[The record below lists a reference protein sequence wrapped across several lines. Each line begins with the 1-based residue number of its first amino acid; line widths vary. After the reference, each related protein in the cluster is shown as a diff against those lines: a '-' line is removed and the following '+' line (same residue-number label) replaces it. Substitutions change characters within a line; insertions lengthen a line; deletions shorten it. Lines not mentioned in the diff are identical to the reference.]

1 MKRPLSTLL
10 SLLLGTATL
19 PLAAQQGPAQQ
30 EDLWAGKRRTDRSIE
45 IQLVVD
51 GAPREVYE
59 LWLSP
64 EGLRRFFAP
73 AARIDPVIGGR
84 YEMVFDPQGDP
95 EGERDGTKGARILE
109 LEPGAFLAFEWK
121 GRESMKEMNAR
132 PLPTWVELSFTPVEG
147 EAGKTRISFA
157 HHGFGTG
164 GTWDIGYVFFQGAW
178 RAVLDSLKVFCAR
191 HHARP
196 VEEETVVA
204 GLAGQAPLRGAAR

>member
-1 MKRPLSTLL
+1 MKRALSTLL
-10 SLLLGTATL
+10 TLLLGVAAL
-19 PLAAQQGPAQQ
+19 PLAAQQAAAAR
-30 EDLWAGKRRTDRSIE
+30 EERWSGKRRTDRSIE
-45 IQLVVD
+45 MKMVVD
-51 GAPREVYE
+51 GAPSEVYE

-73 AARIDPVIGGR
+73 AARIDPVVGGR

-95 EGERDGTKGARILE
+95 DGERDGTKGARILE
-109 LEPGAFLAFEWK
+109 LQPGAFLAFEWK
-121 GRESMKEMNAR
+121 GRANMKEMNTR

-147 EAGKTRISFA
+147 EAGKTRIAFA

-178 RAVLDSLKVFCAR
+178 RAVLDSLKVYCAR

-196 VEEETVVA
+196 AEEESVVA
-204 GLAGQAPLRGAAR
+204 RLAGRVPPRGALR